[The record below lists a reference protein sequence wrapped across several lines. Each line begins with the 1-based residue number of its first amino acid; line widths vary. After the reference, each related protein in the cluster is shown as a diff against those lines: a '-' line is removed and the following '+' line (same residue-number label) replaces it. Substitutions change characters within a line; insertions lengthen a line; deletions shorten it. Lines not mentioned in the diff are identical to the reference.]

1 MAGLNGNQEVDQD
14 LKGISRSFWGYFIKN
29 RRMAIMLGLIFLITG
44 IYSYTKIP
52 RESNPEV
59 KIPVGVVATG
69 YPGASPQEVADQVTF
84 KIEQKIKSLADVKT
98 VTSTSSEGSSRISV
112 EFEASADLED
122 SIRKLKDSVD
132 TAKADLPADATDPFV
147 QEVSFSD
154 APIVTYSF
162 FGDLP
167 YEQLLSVTQKAQ
179 KEIEKINGVES
190 ATISGERKKQVLISV
205 RQNDM
210 VQYGLSLRAV
220 SQAISS
226 FDMNSPVG
234 SIEVNDLI
242 YQVRIEGDQDDVE
255 KIKNIPLTSRD
266 GALVY
271 VKDVAEVQESL
282 TEQTSMSRVSLNG
295 EASFPALSISV
306 VKKTG
311 ANILDT
317 SDTIKSTLE
326 TLEKDGTIPA
336 SIKYLAVSD
345 MADYV
350 RHDFNNLMWNA
361 LQTIVL
367 IFIVLFFALGL
378 KEALIGGISIPF
390 TFMVAFTF
398 LYQTGNTFN
407 FLVLFSLILGL
418 GLLVDT
424 TIVMMEG
431 MHEYLHKH
439 GMSPLNA
446 ALRTV
451 KTYRFPLISG
461 MLTTVSAFLPM
472 FMMSGIMGQFF
483 KFIPTT
489 VNTVLISA
497 LIIGLFIIPAYAVIF
512 MHKIKPGEKENR
524 VTEWIAQ
531 KRESM
536 VSRLNKKYS
545 RLLHYLLEK
554 RRRRVGMWFITMVA
568 FFAAVALPIV
578 GLVKVEGFPLVDNE
592 FMNINIEAPV
602 GITLDKL
609 DPIVR
614 EVEAVVQND
623 SNVESY
629 VVNLGSGGSASLG
642 SGTGSSSAGLNLA
655 TFTLNFVPEKE
666 RTEKSYIIAE
676 NYKSK
681 LTSISGAKITVPEL
695 RSGPPSGSA
704 IQVLVYGEDYSVL
717 QKIST
722 DIQAK
727 LNEFGG
733 TQVDDDIDTSTAEFT
748 FDFSSPETKALLK
761 SYNLSVADV
770 AQEVR
775 MAVYPTKIATIK
787 RGEDE
792 IAVNVQNDWGDYKP
806 HSIDDIRQIQI
817 KNTAGQYISLGMLA
831 TPKIG
836 ANLTSVKHYDGKQ
849 AVTISSD
856 VKAGLV
862 PSDVLDQ
869 LVPYLNAY
877 AWPEGYQY
885 EMSGGNDDTTQSF
898 MDLFKAMGIGIL
910 LIFLILVTQ
919 FNSFKQPFVILLS
932 LPLSLI
938 GVLFGFLIF
947 QLKLGVATMIGIVAL
962 SGIVINDAIVLI
974 DRINENRRTRN
985 MGLEE
990 AIREAGPARLQPI
1003 LITSLTTV
1011 LGILPISLTDPFWL
1025 GLGMAI
1031 IFGMIFSTVL
1041 TLVII
1046 PIFYYSAEYKYE
1058 KKRLD
1063 ALKLEEESHTA
1074 VYSGSTD

>member
-59 KIPVGVVATG
+59 KIPVGIVATG

-84 KIEQKIKSLADVKT
+84 KIEQKIKSLENVKT
-98 VTSTSSEGSSRISV
+98 ITSASSQGSSRISV
-112 EFEASADLED
+112 EFEAKADLED
-122 SIRKLKDSVD
+122 SIRKLKDAVD
-132 TAKADLPADATDPFV
+132 TAKPDLPADATDPFV

-179 KEIEKINGVES
+179 KEIEKISGVES
-190 ATISGERKKQVLISV
+190 ATISGERKKQVLIRV
-205 RQNDM
+205 RQDDM
-210 VQYGLSLRAV
+210 VQYGFNMRAI

-226 FDMNSPVG
+226 FNMNSPVG

-255 KIKNIPLTSRD
+255 KIKNIPLTGRN

-271 VKDVAEVQESL
+271 VKDLADVQETL
-282 TEQTSMSRVSLNG
+282 TEETSLSRVSLNG

-311 ANILDT
+311 TNILET
-317 SDTIKSTLE
+317 SDAIKDTVVALE
-326 TLEKDGTIPA
+326 ENKTIPA
-336 SIKYLAVSD
+336 SVKHLAVSD
-345 MADYV
+345 MADFV
-350 RHDFNNLMWNA
+350 REDFNNLMFNA
-361 LQTIVL
+361 LQTIIL
-367 IFIVLFFALGL
+367 IFVVLFFALGL

-390 TFMVAFTF
+390 TFMVAFTV

-431 MHEYLHKH
+431 MHEYLYKHKL
-439 GMSPLNA
+439 SPVNA
-446 ALRTV
+446 ALRAV
-451 KTYRFPLISG
+451 KTYRYPLISG
-461 MLTTVSAFLPM
+461 MLTTVSAFIPM
-472 FMMSGIMGQFF
+472 LMMSGIMGQFF

-497 LIIGLFIIPAYAVIF
+497 LVIGLFIIPAYAVIF
-512 MHKIKPGEKENR
+512 MHKVKPGEKENR
-524 VTEWIAQ
+524 ATAWITR
-531 KRESM
+531 KREAL
-536 VSRLNKKYS
+536 VGRIGGRYT
-545 RLLHYLLEK
+545 RLLHYLLGNH
-554 RRRRVGMWFITMVA
+554 RRRAGMWVITMVA
-568 FFAAVALPIV
+568 FLGALALPIV
-578 GLVKVEGFPLVDNE
+578 GLVKVEGFPLVDNDY
-592 FMNINIEAPV
+592 MNINIEAPV

-614 EVEAVVQND
+614 EVEAVVQKD
-623 SNVESY
+623 TNVQSY
-629 VVNLGSGGSASLG
+629 LVNLGSGGSESLDSQGGGASG
-642 SGTGSSSAGLNLA
+642 SNLA

-681 LTSISGAKITVPEL
+681 LASISGAKITVPEL

-704 IQVLVYGEDYSVL
+704 IQVLVYGDDYSVL

-748 FDFSSPETKALLK
+748 FDFSSPEIKALLK

-806 HSIDDIRQIQI
+806 HSIDEIKQIQI
-817 KNTAGQYISLGMLA
+817 QNGTGQYIPLGMLT
-831 TPKIG
+831 TPKVG

-856 VKAGLV
+856 VKTGLV
-862 PSDVLDQ
+862 PKDVLDQ
-869 LVPYLNAY
+869 LVPYLDAY

-990 AIREAGPARLQPI
+990 AILEAGPARLQPI

-1031 IFGMIFSTVL
+1031 VFGMIFSTIL

-1046 PIFYYSAEYKYE
+1046 PVFYYSTELKYE
-1058 KKRLD
+1058 KKRLE
-1063 ALKLEEESHTA
+1063 ALRLEEENHTEY
-1074 VYSGSTD
+1074 YSGSTD